1 MCLGEYQKSGSI
13 GSSASHK
20 KRPDFSTDVGHAC
33 KRDKPAVQ
41 RDHLDLMS
49 DLLLKLLGP
58 AAPESAPFFLF

>member
-1 MCLGEYQKSGSI
+1 MCLGEYPKSGSI

-41 RDHLDLMS
+41 RDHLALTFNV
-49 DLLLKLLGP
+49 
-58 AAPESAPFFLF
+58 EV